1 MLTGCGAGTQRDGAP
16 AGEIDL
22 SSIPDAVP
30 RVEPASRYG
39 NPKSYVVYGKRYFTL
54 SSARGFT
61 ERGIASWYGTKFHGR
76 RTSSGEPYDMFQ
88 MTAAHK
94 TLPLPTY
101 VAVRNLATGH
111 EVVVRVNDRG
121 PFHEDRILDLS
132 YAAAAK
138 LGIARKGT
146 GLVEVR
152 ALAPDSTEAS
162 RAEAPPRAEPEEIYI
177 QAGAFRTPKNA
188 SRMRA
193 GLAAT
198 TAFPVRVRRTD
209 YNGKTIHRVWIGPVA
224 SMEEADRVVSTLVA
238 LGIES
243 PQVSVE

>member
-1 MLTGCGAGTQRDGAP
+1 M
-16 AGEIDL
+16 
-22 SSIPDAVP
+22 
-30 RVEPASRYG
+30 
-39 NPKSYVVYGKRYFTL
+39 
-54 SSARGFT
+54 
-61 ERGIASWYGTKFHGR
+61 
-76 RTSSGEPYDMFQ
+76 
-88 MTAAHK
+88 
-94 TLPLPTY
+94 
-101 VAVRNLATGH
+101 
-111 EVVVRVNDRG
+111 
-121 PFHEDRILDLS
+121 
-132 YAAAAK
+132 
-138 LGIARKGT
+138 
-146 GLVEVR
+146 
-152 ALAPDSTEAS
+152 AS